1 MSRRT
6 ARPPG
11 FSLISFPSFDL
22 FLRKLQARSSFG
34 ARTRPVI
41 RPDRRGLDH
50 RTTRPRG
57 PVTPP
62 RALFERSYGLLSHAM
77 ARLRPENHA
86 VGKIAGPSMTS
97 LPPSSMVSGKPA
109 GASKANFRTPAEP

>member
-6 ARPPG
+6 SRPPG

-62 RALFERSYGLLSHAM
+62 HALFERGVRSFLRSPPAVSACPRVRDRLLQ
-77 ARLRPENHA
+77 
-86 VGKIAGPSMTS
+86 
-97 LPPSSMVSGKPA
+97 LPILFA
-109 GASKANFRTPAEP
+109 EPAELAYFGRAEVPKLL

>member
-1 MSRRT
+1 MSWRT
-6 ARPPG
+6 TRPTG

-34 ARTRPVI
+34 AKTRPVI

-50 RTTRPRG
+50 RTTRPHG

-62 RALFERSYGLLSHAM
+62 HALFERSYGLLSRAM

-86 VGKIAGPSMTS
+86 VGKIAGPSMAS
-97 LPPSSMVSGKPA
+97 LPPSSMVPGNPA
-109 GASKANFRTPAEP
+109 GT